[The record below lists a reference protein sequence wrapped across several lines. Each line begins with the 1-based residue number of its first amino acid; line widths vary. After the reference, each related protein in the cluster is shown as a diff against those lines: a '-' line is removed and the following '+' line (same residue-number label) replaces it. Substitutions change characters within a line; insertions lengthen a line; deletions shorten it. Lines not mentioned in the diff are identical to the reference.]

1 MRDGLN
7 PVRLQMPHPGQGIR
21 GNRGQDAGSAGT
33 ADVVATTWS
42 TVLDY
47 LVARFPEDAVRLREK
62 VAGREV
68 VDEVGRPFH
77 EESAFVPGALV
88 YLYRDAPVE
97 PRVPFEIDVLHHD
110 DDLVV
115 IDKPHFLASTPRGA
129 YVVESAVVRLR
140 RQLDLP
146 EISPAHRLDRITAG
160 VLVFTTRQPVRG
172 AYQRMFAE
180 RTVVKTYEAVAPVD
194 PALTFPQT
202 VRSRIIK
209 ELGTLEAQEIPG
221 EPNSES
227 LIDLVGVRESA
238 GGALLGRYELRPHTG
253 KTHQLRLHMAS
264 LGLAICNDNFYP
276 RFYDVA
282 PDDYSA
288 PLQLLARSI
297 EFTDPLS
304 GQRREFV
311 SRRQLSLWAEPPRSD
326 GGRSTTTP
334 QHQAP

>member
-1 MRDGLN
+1 M
-7 PVRLQMPHPGQGIR
+7 
-21 GNRGQDAGSAGT
+21 
-33 ADVVATTWS
+33 
-42 TVLDY
+42 
-47 LVARFPEDAVRLREK
+47 
-62 VAGREV
+62 
-68 VDEVGRPFH
+68 
-77 EESAFVPGALV
+77 PGALI

-97 PRVPFEIDVLHHD
+97 PRVPFEIEVLHHD

-140 RQLDLP
+140 RQLELP

-160 VLVFTTRQPVRG
+160 VLVFTTRRAVRG
-172 AYQRMFAE
+172 AYQRLFAE
-180 RTVVKTYEAVAPVD
+180 RAVHKTYEAIAPVR
-194 PALTFPQT
+194 PALTFPQV
-202 VRSRIIK
+202 VRSRIVK

-227 LIDLVGVRESA
+227 HITLVDVQAS
-238 GGALLGRYELRPHTG
+238 GGEQRGRYELRPRTG

-264 LGLAICNDNFYP
+264 LGLPICNDNFYP

-304 GQRREFV
+304 GERREFV
-311 SRRQLSLWAEPPRSD
+311 SRRELSLWEQRHRSD
-326 GGRSTTTP
+326 GDRSAMTPRPLGR
-334 QHQAP
+334 

>member
-1 MRDGLN
+1 M
-7 PVRLQMPHPGQGIR
+7 
-21 GNRGQDAGSAGT
+21 DAATSAAAT
-33 ADVVATTWS
+33 SDAAATTWA

-47 LVARFPEDAVRLREK
+47 LVARFPEDATRLREK

-77 EESAFVPGALV
+77 ETSAFVPGALV
-88 YLYRDAPVE
+88 FLYRDAPVE

-110 DDLVV
+110 DDLLV

-160 VLVFTTRQPVRG
+160 VLVFTTRRAVRG

-180 RTVVKTYEAVAPVD
+180 RTVHKTYEAVAGVD
-194 PALTFPQT
+194 PALIFPRT
-202 VRSRIIK
+202 VRSRIVK
-209 ELGTLEAQEIPG
+209 ELGTLEALEVPG

-227 LIDLVGVRESA
+227 LIDLVDVRTDPA
-238 GGALLGRYELRPHTG
+238 GSPLGRYELRPRTG

-264 LGLAICNDNFYP
+264 LGLAIRHDNFYP

-297 EFTDPLS
+297 EFTDPFS

-311 SRRQLSLWAEPPRSD
+311 SRRQLSLWAEPHRSD
-326 GGRSTTTP
+326 GGRSATTLQP
-334 QHQAP
+334 LVR

>member
-7 PVRLQMPHPGQGIR
+7 PVRLQMPHPGQGPR
-21 GNRGQDAGSAGT
+21 GAASQGT
-33 ADVVATTWS
+33 EVVWA

-47 LVARFPEDAVRLREK
+47 LVARFPEDAARLREK
-62 VAGREV
+62 VAGGEV
-68 VDEVGRPFH
+68 VDEVGRPFS
-77 EESAFVPGALV
+77 EASAFVAGALI

-160 VLVFTTRQPVRG
+160 VLVFTTRQAVRG

-180 RTVVKTYEAVAPVD
+180 RTVHKTYEAVAGVD
-194 PALTFPQT
+194 PTLTFPQT
-202 VRSRIIK
+202 VRSRIVK

-227 LIDLVGVRESA
+227 RIDLVGVRQDA
-238 GGALLGRYELRPHTG
+238 AGALRGRYELRPRTG

-264 LGLAICNDNFYP
+264 LGVAICNDNFYP
-276 RFYDVA
+276 EFYDVA

-297 EFTDPLS
+297 EFTDPIS

-311 SRRQLSLWAEPPRSD
+311 SRRQLSLWAEPRRSD
-326 GGRSTTTP
+326 GDRSATTP
-334 QHQAP
+334 QLRVQ

>member
-1 MRDGLN
+1 
-7 PVRLQMPHPGQGIR
+7 MPHSGGGPHPQPYPQPHPDQG
-21 GNRGQDAGSAGT
+21 GGSS
-33 ADVVATTWS
+33 WP

-47 LVARFPEDAVRLREK
+47 LVARFPEDATRLREK
-62 VAGREV
+62 VAGGEV
-68 VDEVGRPFH
+68 VDEAGRSFH
-77 EESAFVPGALV
+77 EGSAFVPGALV

-97 PRVPFEIDVLHHD
+97 SRVPFEIDVLHRD
-110 DDLVV
+110 DDLLV

-140 RQLDLP
+140 RQFDLP

-160 VLVFTTRQPVRG
+160 VLIFTTRRAVRG
-172 AYQRMFAE
+172 AYQCMFAE
-180 RTVVKTYEAVAPVD
+180 RTVHKTYEAVARVD
-194 PALTFPQT
+194 PALAFPQT
-202 VRSRIIK
+202 VRSRIVK
-209 ELGTLEAQEIPG
+209 EPGVLAAQEIPG

-227 LIDLVGVRESA
+227 RIDLTDVRSD
-238 GGALLGRYELRPHTG
+238 GDGDPRGRYELRPHTG

-288 PLQLLARSI
+288 PLQLLARSV

-311 SRRQLSLWAEPPRSD
+311 SRRQLSLWPDSP
-326 GGRSTTTP
+326 T
-334 QHQAP
+334 

>member
-7 PVRLQMPHPGQGIR
+7 PVRLQMPHPGNGE
-21 GNRGQDAGSAGT
+21 GSWA
-33 ADVVATTWS
+33 

-77 EESAFVPGALV
+77 EGSAFVPGALV
-88 YLYRDAPVE
+88 FLYRDAPVE

-110 DDLVV
+110 EDLVV

-140 RQLDLP
+140 RQLNLP

-160 VLVFTTRQPVRG
+160 VLVFTTRQAVRG

-180 RTVVKTYEAVAPVD
+180 RTVTKTYEAVAQVD
-194 PALTFPQT
+194 PNLTFPQT

-227 LIDLVGVRESA
+227 LIDLVEVRT
-238 GGALLGRYELRPHTG
+238 GADGRTLGRYELRPRTG

-311 SRRQLSLWAEPPRSD
+311 SRRQLSLWADRHRSD
-326 GGRSTTTP
+326 GGRSATTLQP
-334 QHQAP
+334 PVR

>member
-7 PVRLQMPHPGQGIR
+7 PVRLQMPHPGKER
-21 GNRGQDAGSAGT
+21 WA
-33 ADVVATTWS
+33 

-62 VAGREV
+62 VAAREV
-68 VDEVGRPFH
+68 VDELGRPFR

-88 YLYRDAPVE
+88 FLYRDAAPE
-97 PRVPFEIDVLHHD
+97 PRVPFEIDVLHQD

-129 YVVESAVVRLR
+129 YVVESALVRLR
-140 RQLDLP
+140 RQLDMP
-146 EISPAHRLDRITAG
+146 ELSPAHRLDRITAG
-160 VLVFTTRQPVRG
+160 VLVLTTRRAVRG
-172 AYQRMFAE
+172 AYQQMFAA
-180 RTVVKTYEAVAPVD
+180 RTVDKTYEAVAPVD
-194 PALTFPQT
+194 PQLTFPRT
-202 VRSRIIK
+202 VRSRIVK
-209 ELGTLEAQEIPG
+209 ELGTLQAQEVPG

-227 LIDLVGVRESA
+227 LIDLVAVRTYAA
-238 GGALLGRYELRPHTG
+238 GCRLGRYELRPRTG

-276 RFYDVA
+276 QFYDVA
-282 PDDYSA
+282 SDDYSA

-297 EFTDPLS
+297 EFTDPFS

-311 SRRQLSLWAEPPRSD
+311 SRRQLSVWADLPRSD
-326 GGRSTTTP
+326 GGRSTTTLQP
-334 QHQAP
+334 PVR

>member
-7 PVRLQMPHPGQGIR
+7 PVRLQMPHPGQVRSVRQAHGAQQTH
-21 GNRGQDAGSAGT
+21 GSTPQPEAAG
-33 ADVVATTWS
+33 DTWP

-47 LVARFPEDAVRLREK
+47 LLARFPEDAVRLREK
-62 VAGREV
+62 VAGGEV

-77 EESAFVPGALV
+77 DESAFVPGALV

-110 DDLVV
+110 EDLLV

-160 VLVFTTRQPVRG
+160 VLIFTTQRAVRG

-180 RTVVKTYEAVAPVD
+180 RTVEKTYEAVARVD

-202 VRSRIIK
+202 VRSRIVK
-209 ELGTLEAQEIPG
+209 ELGTLPAQEIPG

-227 LIDLVGVRESA
+227 LIDLADVRRDES
-238 GGALLGRYELRPHTG
+238 GDLLGRYVLRPRTG

-276 RFYDVA
+276 SFYDVP

-304 GQRREFV
+304 GQRREFT
-311 SRRQLSLWAEPPRSD
+311 SRRRLSMWPD
-326 GGRSTTTP
+326 TP
-334 QHQAP
+334 